1 MSQIQSLP
9 EWNTTAFYPALDSA
23 EFITD
28 FQELFTDLTALEALF
43 EQQQIAKL
51 ETSPN
56 PADSAQ
62 SLEAVLHSLNSLAE
76 KVRLIQGF
84 ITCFTSTNSRNDLA
98 QAKASELQLFY
109 VRQSKLYT
117 RLAAWIGSI
126 DLDSTLQL
134 SSLARD
140 YAFALQKMQFAAKHQ
155 MSPLE
160 EDLRSSLSPSA
171 SSAWARLHGNI
182 VSRLEVTVQGQPIP
196 MSATRAA
203 ARSAD
208 ATRRKAAYIAELEAW
223 QTVEA
228 PLAAALNSIK
238 GEVGVVNARRGF
250 TDALEPSLHGAN
262 IDRQTLTAMHQAC
275 TESFPDFRRY
285 LKAKAK
291 LLGSSQLAWYD
302 MLAPVG
308 EAGKSWEW
316 ATGSEFIAKQFGTY
330 SPKLEA
336 YARRCLNENWIDAA
350 PRVGKRDGAFCMGV
364 RNDESRILMNFEP
377 SLDSLSTLAHEMGH
391 GYHNLCLKDR
401 TALQSQTPMTLAET
415 ASIFCET
422 IVSNAALKE
431 ATALEKL
438 YILDTELQGQT
449 QVVVDI
455 HSRFLFESRVFKDRE
470 MRELSVAEFKT
481 LMLEAQLETYG
492 DGLDSSTYH
501 PYMWAVKGHYYSA
514 GLSFYNYPYT
524 FGLLFGLGLYAQ
536 YEQDP
541 EQFKTKYDMLLSST
555 GLASAAS
562 LASGFGID
570 IRTPDFW
577 RSSLDQIR
585 ARVDEFCALV
595 G

>member
-1 MSQIQSLP
+1 MSQIKSLP
-9 EWNTTAFYPALDSA
+9 EWNTTTFYPALDSA
-23 EFITD
+23 EFTTD
-28 FQELFTDLTALEALF
+28 FVGLFSDLTALEALF
-43 EQQQIAKL
+43 EEQKIKKL
-51 ETSPN
+51 ETSPK
-56 PADSAQ
+56 PAEAAQ
-62 SLEAVLHSLNSLAE
+62 SLEMVLQSLNSLAE
-76 KVRLIQGF
+76 KVRLVSAYIH
-84 ITCFTSTNSRNDLA
+84 CFTSTNSRNDFA

-126 DLDSTLQL
+126 DLDSTLQF
-134 SSLARD
+134 SANARE
-140 YAFALQKMQFAAKHQ
+140 YTFALEKMQFAAKHQ
-155 MSPLE
+155 MSPNE

-171 SSAWARLHGNI
+171 SSAWAKLHGNI
-182 VSRLEVTVQGQPIP
+182 VSRLEVMVQGESIP

-208 ATRRKAAYIAELEAW
+208 AQRRKAAYTAELEAW
-223 QTVEA
+223 QTVEV

-250 TDALEPSLHGAN
+250 TDAITPSLHGAN
-262 IDRQTLTAMHQAC
+262 IDRQTLDAMHQAC

-291 LLGSSQLAWYD
+291 LLGSSALSWYD

-308 EAGKSWEW
+308 EPGKSWEW
-316 ATGSEFIAKQFGTY
+316 AAGSEFIATQFGSY

-336 YARRCLNENWIDAA
+336 FARRSLSENWIDAA
-350 PRVGKRDGAFCMGV
+350 PRPGKRDGAFCMGV
-364 RNDESRILMNFEP
+364 RGDESRILMNFEP
-377 SLDSLSTLAHEMGH
+377 SLDSLSTLAHELGH

-401 TALQSQTPMTLAET
+401 TPLQRQTPMTLAET

-431 ATALEKL
+431 ATNLEKL

-455 HSRFLFESRVFKDRE
+455 HSRFLFETRVFKARE
-470 MRELSVAEFKT
+470 ARELSVAELKN
-481 LMLEAQLETYG
+481 LMLEAQAETYG
-492 DGLDSSTYH
+492 DGLDPSTYH

-536 YEQDP
+536 YQQNP
-541 EQFKTKYDMLLSST
+541 EDFKTKYDTLLSST
-555 GLASAAS
+555 GLADAAT

-570 IRTPDFW
+570 LRTPDFW

-585 ARVDEFCALV
+585 SRVDEFCALV

>member
-1 MSQIQSLP
+1 MSQNFLLP
-9 EWNTTAFYPALDSA
+9 QWNTTAFYPALDST
-23 EFITD
+23 EFNTD
-28 FQELFTDLTALEALF
+28 FQGFFTDLTTLETMADSLGIARLEATPDGAKTALPL
-43 EQQQIAKL
+43 EQILSNFNALAK
-51 ETSPN
+51 
-56 PADSAQ
+56 
-62 SLEAVLHSLNSLAE
+62 
-76 KVRLIQGF
+76 KVRLVQGF
-84 ITCFTSTNSRNDLA
+84 ISCFTSTDSRNDFA

-109 VRQSKLYT
+109 VRHSKLLT
-117 RLAAWIGSI
+117 RFAAWVGSI
-126 DLDSTLQL
+126 DLSATLQFSEVARE
-134 SSLARD
+134 SS
-140 YAFALQKMQFAAKHQ
+140 FALEKMQIAAKHQ

-160 EDLRSSLSPSA
+160 EDLKSSLAPSA
-171 SSAWARLHGNI
+171 SSAWGKLHGNI
-182 VSRLEVTVQGQPIP
+182 VSRLEVLVQGQCIP

-203 ARSAD
+203 ARSPD
-208 ATRRKAAYIAELEAW
+208 ATRRSAAFTAELEAW
-223 QTVEA
+223 QTVEV

-238 GEVGVVNARRGF
+238 GEVNVVNARRGF
-250 TDALEPSLHGAN
+250 KDFLEPSLHSAN
-262 IDRQTLTAMHQAC
+262 IDRATLEAMHQAC

-291 LLGSSQLAWYD
+291 FLGSSSLAWAD

-308 EAGKSWEW
+308 NPGRSWEW
-316 ATGSEFIAKQFGTY
+316 AEGSEFIAKQFGSY

-336 YARRCLNENWIDAA
+336 YARRCLNEGWIDAA
-350 PRVGKRDGAFCMGV
+350 PRPGKRDGAFCMGV
-364 RNDESRILMNFEP
+364 QGDESRILMNFEP

-401 TALQSQTPMTLAET
+401 TPIQSQTPMTLAET

-431 ATALEKL
+431 ASGLEKL

-455 HSRFLFESRVFKDRE
+455 HSRFLFESRVFKARE
-470 MRELSVAEFKT
+470 NRELSVAELKT
-481 LMLEAQLETYG
+481 LMLEAQAETYG
-492 DGLDSSTYH
+492 DGLDPSTYH

-536 YEQDP
+536 YKQNP
-541 EQFKTKYDMLLSST
+541 EDFKTKYDILLSST
-555 GLASAAS
+555 GLANAAT

-585 ARVDEFCALV
+585 NRINEFCALV